1 MCIYIE
7 SVEEPEDT
15 VEPYEAEEINDDV
28 KDKIRNKLK
37 SSKKSRQKS
46 PSPTRKDMKPAEVIH
61 ASDSD
66 SDDVAN
72 EMERE
77 RRQVRKRKA

>member
-1 MCIYIE
+1 MVFLIE
-7 SVEEPEDT
+7 TVEEPEDT

-37 SSKKSRQKS
+37 SSKKNRQKS
-46 PSPTRKDMKPAEVIH
+46 PSPKPKDDKPAEVIH
-61 ASDSD
+61 ASGSD